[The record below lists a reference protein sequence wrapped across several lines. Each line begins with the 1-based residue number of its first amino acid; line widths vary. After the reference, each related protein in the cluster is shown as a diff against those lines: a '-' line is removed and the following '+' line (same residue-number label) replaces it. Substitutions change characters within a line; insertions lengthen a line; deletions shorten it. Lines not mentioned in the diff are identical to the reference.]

1 MLCISKGNPIELNMK
16 LNKKNNSDPRERIE
30 ETEEKVTQGRLN
42 NEMDTERDKMTD
54 EVDIPMDEEV
64 AAMEEAGVTME
75 ETHPVD
81 KLEAL
86 QQKHDELYDSYL
98 RLQAENDNFRKRT
111 LKEKAELIKS
121 GGERVLLETIALV
134 DDFERALD
142 SLHKTDDR
150 EALLEGMDL
159 IYVKFV
165 NFLKK
170 HGVKQMEA
178 IGQPFNGDRF
188 EAVTT
193 IPVSDESQKGLVV
206 DCIQKGYEMNE
217 KIIRYPKVIVG
228 E

>member
-1 MLCISKGNPIELNMK
+1 MSKGNPIELNMK
-16 LNKKNNSDPRERIE
+16 LNKKNNSDPRGRIE
-30 ETEEKVTQGRLN
+30 ETEEKVTQGHPN
-42 NEMDTERDKMTD
+42 NEMDTERDKMAG
-54 EVDIPMDEEV
+54 EVDIPMDEEGAAV
-64 AAMEEAGVTME
+64 EEATVAMEEA
-75 ETHPVD
+75 HPVD

-86 QQKHDELYDSYL
+86 QQKHDKLNDSYL
-98 RLQAENDNFRKRT
+98 RLHAEYDNFRKRT

-142 SLHKTDDR
+142 SLHKTDDKD
-150 EALLEGMDL
+150 ALLEGMDL
-159 IYVKFV
+159 IYSKFIT
-165 NFLKK
+165 FLKQN
-170 HGVKQMEA
+170 GVKQMET
-178 IGQPFNGDRF
+178 IGQPFDADRF

-193 IPVSDESQKGLVV
+193 IPVSEESQKGMVV